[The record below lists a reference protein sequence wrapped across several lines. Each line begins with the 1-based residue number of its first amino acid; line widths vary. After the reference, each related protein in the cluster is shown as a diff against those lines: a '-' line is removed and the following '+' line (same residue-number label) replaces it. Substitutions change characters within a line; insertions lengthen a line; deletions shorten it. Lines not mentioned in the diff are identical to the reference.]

1 MHTTKILKQTPS
13 QTAGPYLHIGCIPHK
28 IGINSSFSNDLN
40 NLVLSNETK
49 GSRIEIYGKIYDGN
63 NDIVK
68 DALVEIWQVDFNG
81 HYKSRVNNNSIS
93 DPNFN
98 NWGRTTCDLETG
110 LWQFHTIKPGMI
122 KLTNRKILAPH
133 IWLWVVA
140 RGINIG
146 LFTCMYFC
154 DEKNLNLLDC
164 NLKKISNST
173 NIKSLI
179 ADKVEDH
186 KYEFNIYLQG
196 DKETV
201 FFDI

>member
-1 MHTTKILKQTPS
+1 MSNTKILKQTPS
-13 QTAGPYLHIGCIPHK
+13 QTAGPYLHIGCIPHQ
-28 IGINSSFSNDLN
+28 IGINSSFSKDLN

-49 GSRIEIYGKIYDGN
+49 GARIEIFGKIYDGN
-63 NDIVK
+63 HDVIK
-68 DALVEIWQVDFNG
+68 DALVEIWQVDSNG
-81 HYKSRVNNNSIS
+81 YYKSRVNNNSKS

-98 NWGRTTCDLETG
+98 NWGRTSCDLETG
-110 LWQFHTIKPGMI
+110 LWHFHTIKPGMI
-122 KLTNRKILAPH
+122 KLANRKILAPH
-133 IWLWVVA
+133 IWLWVAA

-154 DEKNLNLLDC
+154 DEKNNNILDC
-164 NLKKISNST
+164 NLKKINNST

-179 ADKVEDH
+179 ADKVEDD

-196 DKETV
+196 DKETL

>member
-1 MHTTKILKQTPS
+1 MSNTKILKQTPS
-13 QTAGPYLHIGCIPHK
+13 QTAGPYLHIGCIPYQ
-28 IGINSSFSNDLN
+28 IGINSSFSKYLN

-49 GSRIEIYGKIYDGN
+49 GSRIEIFGKIYDGKH
-63 NDIVK
+63 DVIK
-68 DALVEIWQVDFNG
+68 DALVEIWQVDSNG
-81 HYKSRVNNNSIS
+81 YYKSRVNNNSKL

-98 NWGRTTCDLETG
+98 NWGRTSCDLETG
-110 LWQFHTIKPGMI
+110 LWQFHTIKPGII
-122 KLTNRKILAPH
+122 KLANQKILAPH
-133 IWLWVVA
+133 IWFWVAA

-154 DEKNLNLLDC
+154 DEKNNNILDC
-164 NLKKISNST
+164 NLKKINNST

-179 ADKVEDH
+179 ADKVEDD

-196 DKETV
+196 DKETI

>member
-1 MHTTKILKQTPS
+1 MLRVLIDQKFKRLNGSKD
-13 QTAGPYLHIGCIPHK
+13 
-28 IGINSSFSNDLN
+28 INVNIRLISSTSKDLN

-49 GSRIEIYGKIYDGN
+49 GSRIEISGKIFDGN

-68 DALVEIWQVDFNG
+68 DALVEIWQVDLIGN
-81 HYKSRVNNNSIS
+81 YKSRVNNNSKS

-110 LWQFHTIKPGMI
+110 LWQFHTIKPGII

-154 DEKNLNLLDC
+154 DEKKSFLTLGKSIGEQ
-164 NLKKISNST
+164 LKSKSNGSY
-173 NIKSLI
+173 KR
-179 ADKVEDH
+179 
-186 KYEFNIYLQG
+186 
-196 DKETV
+196 
-201 FFDI
+201 